1 MGTYWIYSVQW
12 RHFGGFGSKWTW
24 WWRPWRGARNLLTF
38 WNLWVECRYTFSPCI
53 KALQEAWTAAEDWT
67 LLLICSEIM
76 VVRLVSELCKSV
88 VSASMLL
95 VKAEDVLFV
104 RGEVVDHPV
113 LLTLEPASLMGPG
126 MLELEESEPA
136 TGVNSWSDPRVGV

>member
-1 MGTYWIYSVQW
+1 
-12 RHFGGFGSKWTW
+12 
-24 WWRPWRGARNLLTF
+24 
-38 WNLWVECRYTFSPCI
+38 
-53 KALQEAWTAAEDWT
+53 
-67 LLLICSEIM
+67 M

-136 TGVNSWSDPRVGV
+136 TGVNS